1 MTEAFSHGYA
11 LLIGVGTTAYA
22 PWALPVTVKDVTA
35 LKQLLVDPN
44 LCGYP
49 ETAEHLRVLTDA
61 AATRAGILAGLTWL
75 QAQVA
80 ADPQATALVYY
91 SGHGW
96 VDSTTSAYYL
106 VPHEGD
112 PATMAASFLAASAF
126 TAALRDLQPKRLLV
140 FMDCCHAAGMA
151 DKSLDKTFP
160 GGGQSASFPKGLTAT
175 LAQGQGRAIFAS
187 SRGTEPSQYRPDERL
202 SIYTEHLLE
211 ALQGAGNKPGETR
224 VTVGNLMTHLGRTVG
239 ASAWRLRHAVQTPV
253 FKFETEDFP
262 VALLR
267 GGKGLPV
274 GGWAAVKDEAR
285 ATIETLMSAPVTI
298 AGAGA
303 VVARDISAPVAT
315 GGGIAAGGNITITG
329 DGNVIGNNNRVD
341 VQKGGIRA
349 RQIIAENVVDGVM
362 ASPEALAQAGTLV
375 KLAREIE
382 RSGIS
387 ADTIKARNV
396 VSGLYIPAAQNLAEL
411 RQEVA
416 RLREQVQAAIAAR
429 EIADTVD
436 AADIAEALDSAAEE
450 LAKPEPKAQR
460 IVRKLKEAAELLTG
474 AAEAATAAGKVG
486 LAVVKLAPVA
496 MMLWKLAEALG

>member
-1 MTEAFSHGYA
+1 MVNAFTNAYA

-22 PWALPVTVKDVTA
+22 PWSLPVTVKDVTA
-35 LKQLLVDPN
+35 LKQLLVAPQH
-44 LCGYP
+44 CGYP
-49 ETAEHLRVLTDA
+49 DNAEHIYVLTDA
-61 AATRAGILAGLTWL
+61 AATRDGILAGLAWL
-75 QAQVA
+75 RERVA

-96 VDSTTSAYYL
+96 VDAAGAYYL

-112 PATMAASFLAASAF
+112 PATMAASFLAANTF
-126 TAALRDLQPKRLLV
+126 TAALRELQPKRLLV

-175 LAQGQGRAIFAS
+175 LAQGQGRAVFAS
-187 SRGTEPSQYRPDERL
+187 SRGAERSQYRPDERL

-224 VTVGNLMTHLGRTVG
+224 VTVGNLMTHLSRTVPE
-239 ASAWRLRHAVQTPV
+239 SAWRLRHALQTPV

-298 AGAGA
+298 AGPGA

-362 ASPEALAQAGTLV
+362 ASPEALERAGELL
-375 KLAREIE
+375 KLARAVE
-382 RSGIS
+382 RGGIS

-396 VSGLYIPAAQNLAEL
+396 VSGVYIPTAQNLAEL

-416 RLREQVQAAIAAR
+416 RLQEQVRAAIAAQ
-429 EIADTVD
+429 EIADTDD
-436 AADIAEALDSAAEE
+436 ANDVTEALESAAEE

-460 IVRKLKEAAELLTG
+460 VARKLKEAAELLTG
-474 AAEAATAAGKVG
+474 AAEAATAAGKVS
-486 LAVVKLAPVA
+486 LAIIKLAPVA